1 MQEPMSRGG
10 QLDVLDDLLRSSSS
24 MSMLQ
29 STSEIVTAGRDED
42 AGQCSANS
50 EQIDMGNQQLIHM
63 MPHVQPSLH
72 LAATSGASCLQ
83 QHRLPES
90 GGSSSLRCCMQ
101 ARDSHADDPSNFL
114 ASSESEDDSLGA
126 LFLNVS
132 SSSGGLLGSSS
143 TMGLKRRRAD
153 EEEEEEEACIMDL
166 RRERKSPK
174 QFLRQEEAEKPTLDV
189 FQEHSLA
196 YGSTTPSLAGAST
209 FNLNPPGHNMNAI
222 AAATIPG
229 SVTQSAS
236 TLHVFAPTRVSYSHD
251 QVAGD
256 MILQNEMQQ
265 AASMMRAAILFGAS
279 TLRPVQPTTAEKNIA
294 AESSRTPLKRG
305 RNMRISKDPQSVA
318 ARNRRERIS
327 DRICVLRRLVPGG
340 TKMDTASML
349 DEAIQYV
356 KFLKLQLQVGYSQY
370 VQSYSCAPL

>member
-1 MQEPMSRGG
+1 
-10 QLDVLDDLLRSSSS
+10 
-24 MSMLQ
+24 MSMLE
-29 STSEIVTAGRDED
+29 STSEVVTAGRDED
-42 AGQCSANS
+42 ASQCSANS

-83 QHRLPES
+83 QRRIPES
-90 GGSSSLRCCMQ
+90 GGSSSLRSCMQ
-101 ARDSHADDPSNFL
+101 AHDSHADDPSNFS

-153 EEEEEEEACIMDL
+153 EEEEEEEEEACIMDL
-166 RRERKSPK
+166 RRELKSPK
-174 QFLRQEEAEKPTLDV
+174 QFLRQEEAEKAALDV

-209 FNLNPPGHNMNAI
+209 FRLNPPGHNMNAI

-236 TLHVFAPTRVSYSHD
+236 TLHVFAPTSVSFSRSGRRGHD
-251 QVAGD
+251 LAKRDAAGRD
-256 MILQNEMQQ
+256 HDEGGNLIWSLHVEAS
-265 AASMMRAAILFGAS
+265 AADCGR
-279 TLRPVQPTTAEKNIA
+279 E
-294 AESSRTPLKRG
+294 EYCSRELANPL
-305 RNMRISKDPQSVA
+305 
-318 ARNRRERIS
+318 
-327 DRICVLRRLVPGG
+327 
-340 TKMDTASML
+340 
-349 DEAIQYV
+349 EA
-356 KFLKLQLQVGYSQY
+356 
-370 VQSYSCAPL
+370 

>member
-1 MQEPMSRGG
+1 MQEPMTSRGG

-24 MSMLQ
+24 MSMLE

-42 AGQCSANS
+42 AGQCSSNS

-153 EEEEEEEACIMDL
+153 EEEEEACIMDL

-174 QFLRQEEAEKPTLDV
+174 QFLRQEEAEKAALDV

-279 TLRPVQPTTAEKNIA
+279 TLRPLQPTAAEKNIA

-356 KFLKLQLQVGYSQY
+356 KFLKLQLQVGYFQY

>member
-1 MQEPMSRGG
+1 MSRGR
-10 QLDVLDDLLRSSSS
+10 QLDVLDDLLRSSSR
-24 MSMLQ
+24 MSMLEL
-29 STSEIVTAGRDED
+29 TSEIVTARRDED

-50 EQIDMGNQQLIHM
+50 ERIDMGNQQLLHM
-63 MPHVQPSLH
+63 MPHVQPSMH

-83 QHRLPES
+83 QRRLPVS
-90 GGSSSLRCCMQ
+90 GGSSSLRSCMQ
-101 ARDSHADDPSNFL
+101 AHDSHADDPSNFS
-114 ASSESEDDSLGA
+114 ANSESEDHSLGA
-126 LFLNVS
+126 LFINVS

-143 TMGLKRRRAD
+143 TMGLKRRRED
-153 EEEEEEEACIMDL
+153 EEEEEEACIMDL

-174 QFLRQEEAEKPTLDV
+174 QFLRQEEPEKAALDV

-256 MILQNEMQQ
+256 MILQNKMQQ

-279 TLRPVQPTTAEKNIA
+279 TLRPVQPTAAEKNT
-294 AESSRTPLKRG
+294 ESSRTPLKRR

-318 ARNRRERIS
+318 ARHRRERIS
-327 DRICVLRRLVPGG
+327 DRICVLRSLVPGG

-356 KFLKLQLQVGYSQY
+356 KFLKLQLQVGYSHY